1 MKLVKTTLFSA
12 VITFIRIAS
21 GFVAGK
27 AVALFTGTSGVALIG
42 AFTNFINIVLSFGN
56 GAISSGVIKY
66 TAEYN
71 EDDDSLKKLFST
83 AFKIS
88 VVCSA
93 IIGVIL
99 LSLASLIS
107 SLIFTSDQYA
117 NPIRVLGLTVV
128 LYSLNSLLISILNG
142 RGQIKT
148 YTIVNTVGSI
158 IGLVFTVTLVYF
170 FKING
175 ALYALVLA
183 QSIVFFVTAVLVTRS
198 PWFQW
203 SFFEQPFDRVFALKL
218 SHYSVMA
225 IVTSLTVPVAQ
236 IVLRNMIINKLGID
250 AAGQWQGMMRVSD
263 GYLMLITTAL
273 GTYYLPKLSS
283 LKIDSEIRNEIFKG
297 YKIILPLVII
307 GCFAIYFLRFFII
320 QTLYTPAFSKMES
333 LFLWQ
338 LVGDFFKMASWMLAY
353 LMLAK
358 SMTTIYILTEI
369 LFNILYLF
377 LGFLFVDMYGLNGV
391 AIAFSINYFAYFLVM
406 LFIFRKLL
414 CNRSVTN

>member
-1 MKLVKTTLFSA
+1 MKLLKTSAFSA
-12 VITFIRIAS
+12 FITFIRIGS

-27 AVALFTGTSGVALIG
+27 FVAILTGPAGVALIG
-42 AFTNFINIVLSFGN
+42 AFTNFISIVLSFGN
-56 GAISSGVIKY
+56 GAITSGVVKY

-71 EDDDSLKKLFST
+71 EDEESLKKLFST

-88 VVCSA
+88 IVCSA
-93 IIGVIL
+93 IIGVML
-99 LSLASLIS
+99 LCFASAFS
-107 SLIFTSDQYA
+107 SLIFTSDRYA

-142 RGQIKT
+142 KGQIKT
-148 YTIVNTVGSI
+148 YTIVNTAGSI
-158 IGLVFTVTLVYF
+158 IGLIFTITLVYF

-183 QSIVFFVTAVLVTRS
+183 QSIVFFVTAVLITRS
-198 PWFQW
+198 SWFQW
-203 SFFEQPFDRVFALKL
+203 SFFKQPFDRVFALKL
-218 SHYSVMA
+218 SHYSLMA
-225 IVTSLTVPVAQ
+225 IVTALTVPIAQ
-236 IVLRNMIINKLGID
+236 IVLRNMIISKLGID

-283 LKIDSEIRNEIFKG
+283 LKVDSEIRSEIFRG
-297 YKIILPLVII
+297 YKIILPLVFL
-307 GCFAIYFLRFFII
+307 GCCTIYFLRFFII
-320 QTLYTPAFSKMES
+320 KTLYTPAFVKMES

-358 SMTTIYILTEI
+358 SMTKAYVLIEI
-369 LFNILYLF
+369 TFSLSYVF
-377 LGFLFVDMYGLNGV
+377 LGYFLVDKFDLIGISL
-391 AIAFSINYFAYFLVM
+391 AFSINYLMCFLMMIV
-406 LFIFRKLL
+406 IFRNLIL
-414 CNRSVTN
+414 NRVK

>member
-1 MKLVKTTLFSA
+1 MKLLKTSLFSA
-12 VITFIRIAS
+12 IITLIRIGS

-27 AVALFTGTSGVALIG
+27 FVAILTGPAGVALIG
-42 AFTNFINIVLSFGN
+42 AFTNFISIILSFAN
-56 GAISSGVIKY
+56 GAITSGVVKY

-71 EDDDSLKKLFST
+71 DDEDSLKKIFST

-88 VVCSA
+88 IVCSA
-93 IIGVIL
+93 IMGVIL
-99 LSLASLIS
+99 FVFASFLSRLVL
-107 SLIFTSDQYA
+107 TSELYI

-158 IGLVFTVTLVYF
+158 IGLIFTIALVYF
-170 FKING
+170 FKISG

-183 QSIVFFVTAVLVTRS
+183 QSIVFFVTAVLVVRS
-198 PWFQW
+198 PWFRW
-203 SFFEQPFDRVFALKL
+203 SYFKQPFDRLFASKL
-218 SHYSVMA
+218 SHYSLMA
-225 IVTSLTVPVAQ
+225 IVTALTVPVAQ
-236 IVLRNMIINKLGID
+236 IILRNMIIDKLGID

-263 GYLMLITTAL
+263 GYLMVITTAL

-283 LKIDSEIRNEIFKG
+283 LKIDSEIRDEVFRG
-297 YKIILPLVII
+297 YRIILPGVFI
-307 GCFAIYFLRFFII
+307 GCCLIYFLRFLII
-320 QTLYTPAFSKMES
+320 KILYTPDFVRMES

-358 SMTTIYILTEI
+358 SMTKAYIFIEI
-369 LFNILYLF
+369 TFNIIYVVLGYLLVERF
-377 LGFLFVDMYGLNGV
+377 GLNGIS
-391 AIAFSINYFAYFLVM
+391 IAFSINYMMCFVAM
-406 LFIFRKLL
+406 IIIFRNLIFKK
-414 CNRSVTN
+414 NE